1 MPGNFDGLELHID
14 LKKYGLTYYWIFPHR
29 GYASIGC
36 IFSPQ
41 INPAHE
47 MNERFNRW
55 AEEKGIDLA
64 KQREGLTQ
72 YTSVILVL
80 STAF

>member
-1 MPGNFDGLELHID
+1 MEYPMPGNFDGLELHID

-47 MNERFNRW
+47 IM
-55 AEEKGIDLA
+55 KDLTD
-64 KQREGLTQ
+64 GLKKKE
-72 YTSVILVL
+72 SI
-80 STAF
+80 